1 MPRDHPRVC
10 GEHVQPQLLV
20 CSSSGSSPRVRGTP
34 PACGLQ
40 SGEHGIIPACAGNT
54 ATACRRQSR
63 TWDHPRVCG
72 EHMFRR
78 KSGNTARI
86 NAGIIPACAGNTDI
100 IKTGNPTARDH
111 PRVCGEHEV
120 TPDNIAGY
128 TGSSPRVRGTLSQV
142 VAQFVGVGI
151 IPACAGNTWR
161 ETGAQTRHW
170 DHPRVCGEHPSDTGK
185 LVWVPG
191 SSPRVRGTPL
201 FPSSITRLIGII
213 PACAGNTSGSSSI
226 SQPSRDHPR
235 VCGEHVVSPAM
246 VLPYSGS
253 SPRVRGTPP
262 EHDPRR
268 PADGIIPA
276 CAGNT
281 ASALRTPC
289 SAWDHP
295 RVCGEHRLDDQLEEA
310 MPGSSP
316 RVRGTHGEAA
326 HLADHAGIIPACA
339 GNTLALHRGAHSP
352 RDHPR
357 VCGEHLFTLPAG
369 LEAAGSS
376 PRVRGTRRLVV
387 LTILTLGI
395 IPACAGNT

>member
-1 MPRDHPRVC
+1 MQGSSPRVRGTLVLRHHGKADTGIIPACAGNTVSGLRRVIVCRDHPRVC
-10 GEHVQPQLLV
+10 GEHCRRARACDVRR
-20 CSSSGSSPRVRGTP
+20 GSSPRVRGTHRV
-34 PACGLQ
+34 LW
-40 SGEHGIIPACAGNT
+40 
-54 ATACRRQSR
+54 R
-63 TWDHPRVCG
+63 TGYRP
-72 EHMFRR
+72 
-78 KSGNTARI
+78 
-86 NAGIIPACAGNTDI
+86 GIIPACAGNTDI

-295 RVCGEHRLDDQLEEA
+295 RVCGEHAYLNETTNEA
-310 MPGSSP
+310 KGSSP
-316 RVRGTHGEAA
+316 RVRGTPLLEWNSYQGT
-326 HLADHAGIIPACA
+326 GIIPACA
-339 GNTLALHRGAHSP
+339 GNT
-352 RDHPR
+352 
-357 VCGEHLFTLPAG
+357 
-369 LEAAGSS
+369 AA
-376 PRVRGTRRLVV
+376 
-387 LTILTLGI
+387 
-395 IPACAGNT
+395 